1 MKHQIYSMY
10 DSQTLQYRQPTLM
23 PNDGAA
29 ERALSELF
37 HGDSNDYTKYPED
50 FTLMHL
56 GEFDDETGQITMGN
70 SIRLAIRLWELR
82 NKLVLKAKQLDRD
95 WETFR

>member
-37 HGDSNDYTKYPED
+37 HGEPNDYTKYPED
-50 FTLMHL
+50 FT
-56 GEFDDETGQITMGN
+56 
-70 SIRLAIRLWELR
+70 R
-82 NKLVLKAKQLDRD
+82 
-95 WETFR
+95 